1 VYKCLSRATLMVV
14 TAKTATWQSNK
25 DGHDKNH
32 GWRNTFCRHQGYR
45 EKEIKA
51 SRNNYFSV
59 EWFYLL
65 TH

>member
-45 EKEIKA
+45 GKKSRQAEIII
-51 SRNNYFSV
+51 S
-59 EWFYLL
+59 LL
-65 TH
+65 NGFIY